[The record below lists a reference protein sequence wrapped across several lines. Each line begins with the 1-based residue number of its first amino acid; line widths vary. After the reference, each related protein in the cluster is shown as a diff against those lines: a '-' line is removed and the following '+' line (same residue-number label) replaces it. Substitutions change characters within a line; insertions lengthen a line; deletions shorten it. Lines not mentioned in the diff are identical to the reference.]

1 MKKTGG
7 DVRMKNGRC
16 IVLSLGMLAT
26 ALTPGCAS
34 RYFADPGCHVD
45 CTYRAA
51 PPLPFAYYQD
61 CACHSCA
68 ASPYLVAYPASDDTP
83 LSDGADAATTD

>member
-1 MKKTGG
+1 
-7 DVRMKNGRC
+7 
-16 IVLSLGMLAT
+16 MLAT